1 MMGGGFKGNHK
12 TAHRARRRNTA
23 TDFWH
28 SSSVGTIKEGISKH
42 GLGDFGF
49 AQVGGQL
56 EVEMRVALS
65 NGRSLET
72 TDLRRSEAKK
82 SKAQAGGAQRHTQ
95 RRPQIY
101 SGLPIVTQYRDPQ
114 RSSGCPRFQ
123 VVS

>member
-1 MMGGGFKGNHK
+1 MSDGNWQRWAAVSREIIK
-12 TAHRARRRNTA
+12 PLIKLDWRNIA

-42 GLGDFGF
+42 GLGEFGF

-82 SKAQAGGAQRHTQ
+82 SKAQAGGAQRHTHRQ
-95 RRPQIY
+95 P
-101 SGLPIVTQYRDPQ
+101 
-114 RSSGCPRFQ
+114 
-123 VVS
+123 